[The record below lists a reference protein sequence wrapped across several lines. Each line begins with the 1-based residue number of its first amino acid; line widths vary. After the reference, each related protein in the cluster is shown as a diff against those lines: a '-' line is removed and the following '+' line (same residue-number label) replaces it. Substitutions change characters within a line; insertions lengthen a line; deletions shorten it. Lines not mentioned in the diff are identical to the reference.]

1 MTRIFGPR
9 LIVNLIVILAA
20 VGITTKQISLVF
32 PAIVLLTV
40 GGLVAWHRSVLGAVV
55 TCWIMI
61 LWAARTHS
69 LQSIAPGDVALVGVL
84 GMAAVLGSIWAH
96 RLSAE
101 TSTISLSARR
111 PNINIEPSA
120 RVLDR
125 AG

>member
-20 VGITTKQISLVF
+20 VGITTRQISLVF
-32 PAIVLLTV
+32 PAIALLTV

-61 LWAARTHS
+61 LWSARTHS
-69 LQSIAPGDVALVGVL
+69 LPSVAPGDVALVGVL

-96 RLSAE
+96 RLSPA
-101 TSTISLSARR
+101 SPTISLGVRR
-111 PNINIEPSA
+111 PNIAVEPAA